1 MAIFVSEKVDF
12 KTSITRGMVNEEINY
27 KGNIIFNMY
36 ASNNRASKVIR
47 HKLTE
52 LKEEIDNLKHSE
64 RF

>member
-1 MAIFVSEKVDF
+1 
-12 KTSITRGMVNEEINY
+12 MVNEEINY
-27 KGNIIFNMY
+27 KGNMIFNMY